1 MVIGFDE
8 PMFFVAKVAE
18 TLDALIETLS
28 PETTPLSD
36 AEPKLICEVASEVP
50 SYVLLFAVAPSI
62 DSTFGLMTN
71 VRVLDEPAA
80 TVADCQLE
88 SPD

>member
-18 TLDALIETLS
+18 ALEALIETLS

-36 AEPKLICEVASEVP
+36 AEPKLICAVASEVP
-50 SYVLLFAVAPSI
+50 SYVLLFAV
-62 DSTFGLMTN
+62 LQ
-71 VRVLDEPAA
+71 VLTA
-80 TVADCQLE
+80 L
-88 SPD
+88 SG